1 MVKSKSF
8 GGRARPTRPRLRFQL
23 CCVLACIYLCT
34 ALFHGIA
41 AAQDEA
47 PQRPVHTL
55 VAEWSATLNSAEA
68 YVRGLPYTAKQHQA
82 FGAQLRGI
90 TDQARQ
96 VSARAQAQVEANSR
110 LLNALGPAPS
120 AGGPGEA
127 WEIVQKRR
135 EINDSIAA
143 GRAQIAQA
151 DLAITRA
158 AGLQDDLSHA
168 YRRSLV
174 DQLSKRLP
182 SPLNPATVAPVAA
195 EFAAVA
201 TTIARAPFGWHASLS
216 AEQWHEFWFDWRTL
230 LLAAGFLAGWLLR
243 LVLIRKLGRDQT
255 LDKPT
260 YTRRLVAAIAESVA
274 YGVVPAAV
282 VLAIYGRVRAD
293 DSLSAGFA
301 GYVVAEF
308 CLMLIFFILTAAFS
322 RAVLAP
328 DLPAWRLTALDPSA
342 ARTLS
347 RRIIFVAGV
356 YAFDAFFSRSM
367 QELTVSA
374 NLLALYS
381 LVMGTIEGL
390 GIVALMQGRLWRL
403 PEPADGAATAGP
415 VTAPSAGP
423 SAGGGAGGRVGWKLV
438 RWAVSAIALAGVLAA
453 AIGYVRIGHYLIENV
468 LVSITVFA
476 LMYLCRG
483 LLREVVGIGLRTTFA
498 RRTMHL
504 GTRAGGLI
512 KFWLHA
518 IIGPLLTGIGIYL
531 VLPTWGVPREDMGRW
546 IGSFLSGVSIGGIKL
561 SPIDVTIAL
570 IVFAVTLLVTRAL
583 RSTLSERV
591 LPLTDLDFGVRNS
604 IAVGFGYIGAMLA
617 VVLAIAVLGI
627 DLSSLALV
635 AGALSVGI
643 GFGLQNIV
651 NNFISGLILLVER
664 PVKVGDWVVV
674 GGQEGLV
681 KRINVRATEIE
692 TFERASVILPNSE
705 LLQSAVVNWTH
716 KDKTGRMQIRV
727 GVGYG
732 SDTEKVRDVLLECA
746 HDHPEVASWPTP
758 YVIFRDFGTSALQ
771 FELRAFL
778 KDVDKRLSVA
788 SDLRFAIDKVF
799 RDHGIE
805 IPFAQH
811 DIHLRDIERIEQALA
826 GTRAEAAP
834 TAVVPFPGAIRPVSE
849 DGGAKAEGGEGAG
862 QAASAA
868 APRMSADHERDR
880 RP

>member
-1 MVKSKSF
+1 MVELALSAA
-8 GGRARPTRPRLRFQL
+8 GARRAPFIHFVHVWRF
-23 CCVLACIYLCT
+23 LACVCLC
-34 ALFHGIA
+34 AGLLAGA
-41 AAQDEA
+41 ARAQDET
-47 PQRPVHTL
+47 PDRPVHVL
-55 VAEWSATLNSAEA
+55 VAEWAATLDSAEA
-68 YVRGLPYTAKQHQA
+68 YVRGLPYTQKQHQV
-82 FGAQLRGI
+82 FGAQLHAI
-90 TDQARQ
+90 TEQARQ

-110 LLNALGPAPS
+110 LLNALGPAP
-120 AGGPGEA
+120 ADGGPGEA

-135 EINDSIAA
+135 EINDAIAA

-158 AGLQDDLSHA
+158 AGLQDDLSQA

-182 SPLNPATVAPVAA
+182 SPLNPATVAPAAA
-195 EFAAVA
+195 EFATIAA
-201 TTIARAPFGWHASLS
+201 TIARAPLDWHSSLS
-216 AEQWHEFWFDWRTL
+216 PQQWHDFWFDWRTL

-243 LVLIRKLGRDQT
+243 SVLIRKLGRDVT
-255 LDKPT
+255 LGEPT

-293 DSLSAGFA
+293 DSLSADFA
-301 GYVVAEF
+301 GNVVADL
-308 CLMLIFFILTAAFS
+308 CLMLTFFILTAAFS

-328 DLPAWRLTALDPSA
+328 DLPAWRLTALDPAA

-347 RRIIFVAGV
+347 RRIIFVAAI
-356 YAFDAFFSRSM
+356 YALDAFFSRSM

-374 NLLALYS
+374 NVLALYS

-403 PEPADGAATAGP
+403 PEPTAGDE
-415 VTAPSAGP
+415 TAGA
-423 SAGGGAGGRVGWKLV
+423 SAGGHVAWRLV
-438 RWAVSAIALAGVLAA
+438 RWAVSAVALAGIGAA
-453 AIGYVRIGHYLIENV
+453 AVGYVRVGHYLIENV

-483 LLREVVGIGLRTTFA
+483 LLRELVGMGLRTTFA
-498 RRTMHL
+498 SRTMRL
-504 GTRAGGLI
+504 GTHTGGLI

-518 IIGPLLTGIGIYL
+518 IVGPLLTGIGIYL
-531 VLPTWGVPREDMGRW
+531 VLPKWGVPREDMARW
-546 IGSFLSGVSIGGIKL
+546 IGSFLGGVSIGGITL
-561 SPIDVTIAL
+561 SPIDVVIAV
-570 IVFAVTLLVTRAL
+570 IVFVVTLLATRAL

-604 IAVGFGYIGAMLA
+604 ISVGFGYIGALLA
-617 VVLAIAVLGI
+617 VILAIAVLGL
-627 DLSSLALV
+627 DLSSLAIV

-705 LLQSAVVNWTH
+705 LLQSALVNWTH
-716 KDKTGRMQIRV
+716 KDKTGRMQIKV
-727 GVGYG
+727 GVAYG
-732 SDTEKVRDVLLECA
+732 SDTEKVRDILLGCA
-746 HDHPEVASWPTP
+746 HDHSEVATWPSP
-758 YVIFRDFGTSALQ
+758 HVIFRDFGASSLD

-778 KDVDKRLSVA
+778 KDVDKRLTA
-788 SDLRFAIDKVF
+788 TSDLRFAIDKAF
-799 RDHGIE
+799 REHGIE

-811 DIHLRDIERIEQALA
+811 DIHLRDIERLERALA
-826 GTRAEAAP
+826 GTKPEAPAK
-834 TAVVPFPGAIRPVSE
+834 AVVAFPGAVRPMAE
-849 DGGAKAEGGEGAG
+849 HGGTPAEAEADDQAG
-862 QAASAA
+862 LAASAS
-868 APRMSADHERDR
+868 APRTSADRERDR
-880 RP
+880 RS